1 MRRTNHGGM
10 VLLTLALLLPACGK
24 SDKEVTA
31 PAAAGTGAKAAS
43 CPERDD
49 NPAPPPTPAT
59 LKEALAVI
67 DLSTFPVPDGALY
80 ADKSPVASSYVL
92 PRGNAVK
99 AVELYRSTLVP
110 QGWKPAADPKLF
122 EVGKDWAQL
131 IFVKQGFVLYAS
143 VGVSS
148 GNGNMNAAL
157 FHVGNIDARTLP
169 RPAGA
174 EIVDALPPRIIY
186 RTAVKPDDFK
196 QFMRTEM
203 KKQGWQQYSR
213 RLRRGESL
221 PESGQDKELKFLSH
235 AVKAEL
241 SINPAGDK
249 TRVICGVGLVNE
261 HLPILPDARAIELD
275 EDPLSLSYYTATAPE
290 KVVDFYQK
298 ELATADW
305 KRREGAGSAD
315 NKEGMIAFDAAGR
328 EPLRLEYIRDMD
340 AGITTVRLTRWPKDG
355 AKGKD

>member
-1 MRRTNHGGM
+1 MRRTNHGGT
-10 VLLTLALLLPACGK
+10 VILTLALLLLPACGQ
-24 SDKEVTA
+24 SDKDVPA
-31 PAAAGTGAKAAS
+31 PAAPGTGAKAVS
-43 CPERDD
+43 RPERDD
-49 NPAPPPTPAT
+49 KLAPPPPAT

-92 PRGNAVK
+92 PRGDVAK
-99 AVELYRSTLVP
+99 AVELYRSTLVQ

-131 IFVKQGFVLYAS
+131 IFVKQGFTLYAS

-174 EIVDALPPRIIY
+174 EIAEALPSRIIY
-186 RTAVKPDDFK
+186 RTVVKPDDFK
-196 QFMRTEM
+196 EFMCTEM
-203 KKQGWQQYSR
+203 EKQGWQQYSR
-213 RLRRGESL
+213 RLRRGESVR
-221 PESGQDKELKFLSH
+221 ESGKYKELKFLSH

-241 SINPAGDK
+241 FINLEGDK

-275 EDPLSLSYYTATAPE
+275 EDPLSLSYYTAAAPE

-298 ELATADW
+298 ELAAADW
-305 KRREGAGSAD
+305 KRREGAGNAD
-315 NKEGMIAFDAAGR
+315 AKEGMIAFDAAGR

-340 AGITTVRLTRWPKDG
+340 AGMTTVRLTRWPKDA